1 MRLCLAAR
9 LNRCGVSGYLVELRG
24 LGFTMSKAYE
34 SLPSRGGWG
43 LMLAVLVFLLCPNWQ
58 TSGTG
63 QSPLPVEPGRAPAGG
78 FSVAGP
84 PAMGGASSGD
94 FLGFSRPANDGGQ
107 IITLI
112 NTAHPW
118 MAVYHVDGTGQ
129 IILKGSRQLNQDFEF
144 QYNAVAPL
152 PEEIRRITGS

>member
-9 LNRCGVSGYLVELRG
+9 LNHCGVSGYLVELRG

-58 TSGTG
+58 TPGTG
-63 QSPLPVEPGRAPAGG
+63 QSPLPHEIGKLPVAGFPMAGG
-78 FSVAGP
+78 AAAGEF
-84 PAMGGASSGD
+84 MGFA
-94 FLGFSRPANDGGQ
+94 RPANDGGQ

>member
-1 MRLCLAAR
+1 
-9 LNRCGVSGYLVELRG
+9 
-24 LGFTMSKAYE
+24 MSKAYE
-34 SLPSRGGWG
+34 SLPRRGGWG
-43 LMLAVLVFLLCPNWQ
+43 LMLAVLVFLLCPSWQ

-63 QSPLPVEPGRAPAGG
+63 QSPLPGEPGRAAEGGFPAAGMPAGG
-78 FSVAGP
+78 F
-84 PAMGGASSGD
+84 PAAASPFVGGAASGD
-94 FLGFSRPANDGGQ
+94 FLGFARPSNDGGQ

-152 PEEIRRITGS
+152 PEEIRRVTGS